1 MNDHNRVY
9 FITGI
14 DTDAGKSIVTG
25 VLAREMA
32 ARGRKVITQK
42 FVQTGCRDISEDI
55 VAHREIMGIGL
66 TPEDM
71 DGTTCPILL
80 SYPSSPALAARID
93 HTEIDTSVITA
104 ATKKLLQK
112 YDTVLIEGAGGL
124 MVPLT
129 DNMLT
134 VDYVAMHD
142 LPVIVVTSP
151 RLGSINHT
159 LLTLETCRSRSI
171 TVDMLVYNTYTPT
184 SALITDDTRDFLK
197 RYLAK
202 HHPTCKFKEIGKINR

>member
-1 MNDHNRVY
+1 MNDRRVY

-14 DTDAGKSIVTG
+14 DTDAGKSVVTG
-25 VLAREMA
+25 ILAREMA

-80 SYPSSPALAARID
+80 SYPSSPTLAARID
-93 HTEIDTSVITA
+93 HTEIDTSVIAA
-104 ATKKLLQK
+104 ATQKLLQK

-134 VDYVAMHD
+134 VDYVAKYD

-159 LLTLETCRSRSI
+159 LLTLETCRSRGI

-184 SALITDDTRDFLK
+184 SPLITDDTRDFLQK
-197 RYLAK
+197 YLTK